1 MENEF
6 ARLNEN
12 NASEIDKKIEETYLA
27 LQENIK
33 SICGDTRLMAL
44 MFTEVDYIIYASKL
58 YGGKRVREEL
68 DNRYKNK
75 LMS

>member
-12 NASEIDKKIEETYLA
+12 NASEIDKRIEQTYLA

-33 SICGDTRLMAL
+33 SICEDIRLMAL
-44 MFTEVDYIIYASKL
+44 MFTEVDYIVYASKL
-58 YGGKRVREEL
+58 YGGKRVMEEL
-68 DNRYKNK
+68 NYRYSDK
-75 LMS
+75 LMN